1 MPSREKGVFSTTSL
15 FLVDHIAQA
24 EMGKINC
31 QGMLGK
37 RDVEEGV
44 AEILLIQARGE
55 VEEKKVARG
64 IGSEFGPDWLN
75 RGATS
80 KSMRCCFESSKIEGA
95 IGVIYNFYFVEKRF
109 YGEIVVA

>member
-1 MPSREKGVFSTTSL
+1 MLSGKKGVFSMTSL
-15 FLVDHIAQA
+15 FLADHIAQA
-24 EMGKINC
+24 EMEKINF
-31 QGMLGK
+31 QGMSRK
-37 RDVEEGV
+37 RDVEEEV
-44 AEILLIQARGE
+44 VDIFLIQARGE

-75 RGATS
+75 RRATS

-109 YGEIVVA
+109 YREIVVA